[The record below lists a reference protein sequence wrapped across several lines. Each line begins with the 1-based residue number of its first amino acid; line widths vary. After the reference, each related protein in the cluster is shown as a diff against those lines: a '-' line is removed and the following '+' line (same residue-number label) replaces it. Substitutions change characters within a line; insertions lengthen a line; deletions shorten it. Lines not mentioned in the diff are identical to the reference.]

1 MATFKEFLN
10 ERNITLKR
18 RYTEAHPA
26 KTVGSSA
33 RVRNAIIEALK
44 DGKITV
50 AEFNDIV
57 AQHSS
62 APAKWTRGNKRF
74 FKIEEDGVSLSR
86 YGQKI
91 LTSLVT
97 ESSVDEKSFD
107 KMVSKSKYDYDDV
120 PSSLDLKDDERNL
133 DEPAEMKNIKKFQ
146 KKYGTKTKVTTDN
159 KPIGKRVTVYMEPG
173 VEDGPDEIMEPQ
185 LQRHEEMMDFV
196 KKHNLKISIADTVKG
211 EWTFWTRYGVDES
224 TVTEARVNE
233 AKFVKD
239 FNRDVLKA
247 KTKDEVSK
255 LYPNAEFFIG
265 KLTHFFG
272 KLQDNLFFK
281 ADYIKGRKEFEI
293 KSVYSQKG
301 RNYVHLYLNEATEP
315 ITEAR
320 YDKKKL
326 LKRLGD
332 ADDATVQTGDGKEY
346 IIYNPNSN
354 NKDNAAMWHANSVSA
369 VDQDGDEYEIP
380 YKDIKLVI
388 TESAVTEARASAEK
402 LLKSTAKGETNAVE
416 GIKLSKEMA
425 SCFLDWLK
433 GSTYGKKFSDLPFE
447 KLFMASFNWGLDRY
461 IKPGCKGE
469 FKELKTKAKAMKEST
484 IYADFNQFV
493 NESLNEKSI
502 KDWFTANI
510 DSFKDEKEYM
520 KAGKKAGFSKKEL
533 EAAMDD
539 FEQGGEDY
547 LESNEVNENYE
558 VIYSD
563 GVSAMKKFSNERK
576 ARAFFYDK
584 IRQKGMKNAAI
595 YKADSGFH
603 STSQTEYVVAFWGD
617 GSYLDNVSKKD
628 AELAKKKVTE
638 SIDEGLNKSDV
649 AYQLAID
656 YTGRTKP
663 KITKLNK
670 KRIEIRYGYKISPQ
684 KVIDSIKT
692 VHPEVELKHVEWS
705 DKMTGGGFHIFD
717 ILEANKVTEKRKD
730 RHDFK
735 VGDIIGNTVNGYD
748 FKILKFVGGN
758 KVKLRD
764 IKTKREFVAYKSNYE
779 LDRDHML
786 EESFKLDESFTSK
799 LTDIARRAKNVED
812 FIKRVFQHE
821 KFKAFNTPKT
831 QKDSYDKFLNFAKNH
846 YEMVQQYESNE
857 SVNEA
862 KDPYKEIKK
871 AIKGMKGVSA
881 EIKGDEIRV
890 SNKAGDEFIYSMLDN
905 DDIEEFISSIK
916 ESKNNMIHTKFTD
929 FVNETYMP
937 VNEALK
943 SSKLRGLIS
952 MKKGSK
958 DILKAIYG
966 FSKIALDKIED
977 HQIQDI
983 DPKQGKKAEGLV
995 VYYTTQDKEN
1005 PYVDRSSNSSWTQS
1019 GNFRFEANTILGIG
1033 MGKDV
1038 AYMTRHY
1045 DRKSGKTAY
1054 SLSTQEKSF
1063 SGSNQDI
1070 GINKKYRGWD
1080 STGVYNVKRMIDL
1093 ADGAFVINP
1102 KALPD
1107 TDLKTY
1113 NRAKA
1118 KEGAVAF
1125 KSDKEFKDANM
1136 QRYEEILQK
1145 RASTM
1150 DIDRLVEDAISDMA
1164 EMMKDAIKNKQ
1175 KNKYGEI
1182 IAGVGEDGRAYKIN
1196 DISNFTSNLLRDYE
1210 RWAGYMATIASKE
1223 DLPAQKDLQWEI
1235 KYAQRE
1241 AKKYAKEIRDRLAK
1255 LKKRNIAW

>member
-1 MATFKEFLN
+1 MATFKDFLN

-26 KTVGSSA
+26 KTVGGSA

-57 AQHSS
+57 AKHSS

-97 ESSVDEKSFD
+97 ESVNEKSFD
-107 KMVSKSKYDYDDV
+107 KMVSKSKYDYDNV
-120 PSSLDLKDDERNL
+120 PSSLNLPDDKRNL
-133 DEPAEMKNIKKFQ
+133 DEPVEMKNIKKFQ
-146 KKYGTKTKVTTDN
+146 KKYGTKMKVTTDN

-185 LQRHEEMMDFV
+185 LKRHEEMMDFV

-224 TVTEARVNE
+224 TVTEARVDTKKLLKSVVNGE
-233 AKFVKD
+233 TNSVEGIKLSKGMAQAFSNWLENSTYGKKFSKLPWDMLFTAAFNWGIERYAKSGELKGELKD
-239 FNRDVLKA
+239 LKTKA
-247 KTKDEVSK
+247 KAMKESKIYESFGEFVINEKSMKDWFLANIDSFKDEKEYMKAGKKAGFSK
-255 LYPNAEFFIG
+255 KELEDAMDDFEQGGEDYLESNEVTEGLNKSDIAYQLAIDYTGRTKPKIT
-265 KLTHFFG
+265 KLN
-272 KLQDNLFFK
+272 KKRIQ
-281 ADYIKGRKEFEI
+281 IKYGYKISPQKVIDSI
-293 KSVYSQKG
+293 KT
-301 RNYVHLYLNEATEP
+301 VHPEVELKHVEWSDSMSGGGFHIFDILESAV
-315 ITEAR
+315 TEAR

-346 IIYNPNSN
+346 IIYNPDSN
-354 NKDNAAMWHANSVSA
+354 NADNAAMWHDNSVSA
-369 VDQDGDEYEIP
+369 IDQDGDEYEIP
-380 YKDIKLVI
+380 YKDIKLV
-388 TESAVTEARASAEK
+388 
-402 LLKSTAKGETNAVE
+402 
-416 GIKLSKEMA
+416 M
-425 SCFLDWLK
+425 
-433 GSTYGKKFSDLPFE
+433 
-447 KLFMASFNWGLDRY
+447 
-461 IKPGCKGE
+461 
-469 FKELKTKAKAMKEST
+469 
-484 IYADFNQFV
+484 
-493 NESLNEKSI
+493 
-502 KDWFTANI
+502 
-510 DSFKDEKEYM
+510 
-520 KAGKKAGFSKKEL
+520 
-533 EAAMDD
+533 
-539 FEQGGEDY
+539 
-547 LESNEVNENYE
+547 
-558 VIYSD
+558 
-563 GVSAMKKFSNERK
+563 
-576 ARAFFYDK
+576 
-584 IRQKGMKNAAI
+584 
-595 YKADSGFH
+595 
-603 STSQTEYVVAFWGD
+603 
-617 GSYLDNVSKKD
+617 
-628 AELAKKKVTE
+628 TE
-638 SIDEGLNKSDV
+638 SIE
-649 AYQLAID
+649 
-656 YTGRTKP
+656 
-663 KITKLNK
+663 
-670 KRIEIRYGYKISPQ
+670 
-684 KVIDSIKT
+684 
-692 VHPEVELKHVEWS
+692 
-705 DKMTGGGFHIFD
+705 
-717 ILEANKVTEKRKD
+717 
-730 RHDFK
+730 
-735 VGDIIGNTVNGYD
+735 
-748 FKILKFVGGN
+748 
-758 KVKLRD
+758 
-764 IKTKREFVAYKSNYE
+764 
-779 LDRDHML
+779 
-786 EESFKLDESFTSK
+786 
-799 LTDIARRAKNVED
+799 
-812 FIKRVFQHE
+812 
-821 KFKAFNTPKT
+821 
-831 QKDSYDKFLNFAKNH
+831 
-846 YEMVQQYESNE
+846 
-857 SVNEA
+857 
-862 KDPYKEIKK
+862 
-871 AIKGMKGVSA
+871 
-881 EIKGDEIRV
+881 
-890 SNKAGDEFIYSMLDN
+890 
-905 DDIEEFISSIK
+905 
-916 ESKNNMIHTKFTD
+916 ESKNNMIRTKFTD

-1125 KSDKEFKDANM
+1125 KSDKEFKAANM

-1145 RASTM
+1145 RASKM
-1150 DIDRLVEDAISDMA
+1150 DIDKLVEDAINDMA
-1164 EMMKDAIKNKQ
+1164 EMMKDAIRNKE
-1175 KNKYGEI
+1175 KNKYGEL

-1210 RWAGYMATIASKE
+1210 RWAGYMATIAAKE
-1223 DLPAQKDLQWEI
+1223 ELPAQKDLQWEI
-1235 KYAQRE
+1235 KYATRE

>member
-1 MATFKEFLN
+1 MATFKDFLN

-26 KTVGSSA
+26 KTVGNSA
-33 RVRNAIIEALK
+33 KVRNAIIEALK

-57 AQHSS
+57 AKHSM

-74 FKIEEDGVSLSR
+74 FKIEEDGVSLSN

-91 LTSLVT
+91 LNSLVT
-97 ESSVDEKSFD
+97 ESVNEKSFD
-107 KMVSKSKYDYDDV
+107 KMVSKSKYDYDNV

-133 DEPAEMKNIKKFQ
+133 DEPVEMKNIKKFQ
-146 KKYGTKTKVTTDN
+146 RKYGTKMKVTTDN

-173 VEDGPDEIMEPQ
+173 VEDGPDEIMDPQ
-185 LQRHEEMMDFV
+185 LKRHEEMMDFV

-211 EWTFWTRYGVDES
+211 EWTFWTRYGIDES
-224 TVTEARVNE
+224 TITEARVD
-233 AKFVKD
+233 A
-239 FNRDVLKA
+239 
-247 KTKDEVSK
+247 
-255 LYPNAEFFIG
+255 
-265 KLTHFFG
+265 
-272 KLQDNLFFK
+272 
-281 ADYIKGRKEFEI
+281 
-293 KSVYSQKG
+293 
-301 RNYVHLYLNEATEP
+301 
-315 ITEAR
+315 
-320 YDKKKL
+320 KKL
-326 LKRLGD
+326 LK
-332 ADDATVQTGDGKEY
+332 
-346 IIYNPNSN
+346 
-354 NKDNAAMWHANSVSA
+354 SV
-369 VDQDGDEYEIP
+369 VN
-380 YKDIKLVI
+380 
-388 TESAVTEARASAEK
+388 
-402 LLKSTAKGETNAVE
+402 GETNSVE
-416 GIKLSKEMA
+416 GIKLSKGMA
-425 SCFLDWLK
+425 GAFSDWLEN
-433 GSTYGKKFSDLPFE
+433 STYGKKFSKLPFE
-447 KLFMASFNWGLDRY
+447 KLFTAAFNWGIERY
-461 IKPGCKGE
+461 AKSGE
-469 FKELKTKAKAMKEST
+469 LKDELKNLKTKAKAMKESK
-484 IYADFNQFV
+484 IYESFSEFV
-493 NESLNEKSI
+493 INEKSM
-502 KDWFTANI
+502 KDWFLANI

-533 EAAMDD
+533 EDAMDD

-563 GVSAMKKFSNERK
+563 GISAMKKFSNERK

-595 YKADSGFH
+595 YKAGSGFH

-670 KRIEIRYGYKISPQ
+670 KRIQIKYGYKISPQ

-705 DKMTGGGFHIFD
+705 DSMTGGGFHIFD
-717 ILEANKVTEKRKD
+717 ILESAVTEARYDKKKLLKRLGDADDATVQTGDGKEYIIYNPD
-730 RHDFK
+730 SNNDDNAAMWHDNS
-735 VGDIIGNTVNGYD
+735 VSAIDQDGDEYEIPY
-748 FKILKFVGGN
+748 K
-758 KVKLRD
+758 D
-764 IKTKREFVAYKSNYE
+764 IKLVMT
-779 LDRDHML
+779 
-786 EESFKLDESFTSK
+786 
-799 LTDIARRAKNVED
+799 
-812 FIKRVFQHE
+812 
-821 KFKAFNTPKT
+821 
-831 QKDSYDKFLNFAKNH
+831 
-846 YEMVQQYESNE
+846 ESNE
-857 SVNEA
+857 SINEA

-890 SNKAGDEFIYSMLDN
+890 SNKAGDEFVYSMLDN
-905 DDIEEFISSIK
+905 DDIEEFISSIE
-916 ESKNNMIHTKFTD
+916 ESKNDMIHTKFTD

-952 MKKGSK
+952 MKNGSK
-958 DILKAIYG
+958 DILRAIYG
-966 FSKIALDKIED
+966 HTKIALDKIED

-995 VYYTTQDKEN
+995 VYYTTQEKEN
-1005 PYVDRSSNSSWTQS
+1005 PYADREKGHYNDSATIP
-1019 GNFRFEANTILGIG
+1019 ANTILAIG

-1038 AYMTRHY
+1038 AYMQTVYNRAKREY
-1045 DRKSGKTAY
+1045 RY
-1054 SLSTQEKSF
+1054 SLTTNPKSY
-1063 SGSNQDI
+1063 SYGSNQDI
-1070 GINKKYRGWD
+1070 GINKNYRGWNA
-1080 STGVYNVKRMIDL
+1080 SGIYNVKRVIDL

-1118 KEGAVAF
+1118 REGAVAF

-1150 DIDRLVEDAISDMA
+1150 DIDKLVEDAINDMA

-1210 RWAGYMATIASKE
+1210 RWAGYMATIAAKE
-1223 DLPAQKDLQWEI
+1223 ELPAQKDLQWEI
-1235 KYAQRE
+1235 KYATGE